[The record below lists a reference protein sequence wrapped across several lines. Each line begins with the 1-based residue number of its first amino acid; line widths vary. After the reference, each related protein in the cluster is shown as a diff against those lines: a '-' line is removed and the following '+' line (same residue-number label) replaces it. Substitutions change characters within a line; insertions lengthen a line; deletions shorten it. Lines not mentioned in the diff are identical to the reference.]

1 MTNNTISNWDSL
13 PLTLNASHIAKVL
26 GVSKPVAYEIMHR
39 SDFPAV
45 RVSERRL
52 IVGKDRL
59 REWLDGQARN
69 GGAA

>member
-1 MTNNTISNWDSL
+1 MTNSIISNWDSL
-13 PLTLNASHIAKVL
+13 PLILNATLIASVL
-26 GVSKPVAYEIMHR
+26 GVSKPIAYEIMHR

-59 REWLDGQARN
+59 RLWLDGQA
-69 GGAA
+69 GEG